1 MRDIITYN
9 CSHLLFQVFLLT
21 EMFVIK
27 HLICKDN
34 FIKFCGISLSL
45 LLERGI
51 ESLQNSKIEG
61 LEGLLMGTIK
71 ELVVLLSGA
80 SPSLLVA
87 LVAIS
92 GLGVAYQCI
101 RVIGRLVDKE
111 RDK

>member
-1 MRDIITYN
+1 
-9 CSHLLFQVFLLT
+9 
-21 EMFVIK
+21 
-27 HLICKDN
+27 
-34 FIKFCGISLSL
+34 
-45 LLERGI
+45 
-51 ESLQNSKIEG
+51 
-61 LEGLLMGTIK
+61 MGTIK